1 MHNAENNYRKGDIEN
16 VIIKPCIFKIH
27 SIYPKHL
34 DCYNQVDWGSGK
46 YYFEN
51 KVYSKSEAEGQVSE
65 LPQDSKL
72 SKFTTDYL

>member
-1 MHNAENNYRKGDIEN
+1 MEN

-34 DCYNQVDWGSGK
+34 DCYNQVDWGFGK

-51 KVYSKSEAEGQVSE
+51 KVYLKSEAEGQVSE
-65 LPQDSKL
+65 SP
-72 SKFTTDYL
+72 